1 MDRRAFLAA
10 GATGAL
16 GLLAG
21 STRLSAQLPPPVPPP
36 PSDGSVPYGATR
48 LMLAE
53 TDDDPDGLLYVPKS
67 YKDGVPMPL
76 LVYLHGLSGD
86 ANSSRSLWPLADE
99 FGVILLAPESRRV
112 TWGRDAPGFD
122 RDSVFIVDAMKY
134 ANRTVYMD
142 TDHVGIG
149 GVSDGATYALSMG
162 LVYGD
167 PSFTHVMV
175 FSEGIPVLP
184 RKQGHPKV
192 FIGHGT
198 QDNQMP
204 IDVTSRKIVPELV
217 GEGYD
222 VTYKEYDGGHGAP
235 RDIVRQAFEWFVKK

>member
-1 MDRRAFLAA
+1 MKRREFIAATAA
-10 GATGAL
+10 GAF
-16 GLLAG
+16 GLI
-21 STRLSAQLPPPVPPP
+21 TRNRRLRAQAFAPPP
-36 PSDGSVPYGATR
+36 PADGSTPYGVTK
-48 LMLAE
+48 LGLAE
-53 TDDDPDGLLYVPKS
+53 NDDDPDGLLYVPKS
-67 YKDGVPMPL
+67 YKDSTPMPL

-86 ANSSRSLWPLADE
+86 ADSARFLFPIADE
-99 FGVILLAPESRRV
+99 VGMIVLAPESRRI

-122 RDSVFIVDAMKY
+122 KDSVFIVDAMKY
-134 ANRTVYMD
+134 VHRTLYMD
-142 TDHVGIG
+142 TDHVAIS

-167 PSFTHVMV
+167 PSFTHIMV

-192 FIGHGT
+192 FIAHGT

-204 IDVTSRKIVPELV
+204 IDVTSRKLVPELV
-217 GEGYD
+217 SEGYD

-235 RDIVRQAFEWFVKK
+235 RNLVRESIDWFLKK

>member
-1 MDRRAFLAA
+1 
-10 GATGAL
+10 
-16 GLLAG
+16 
-21 STRLSAQLPPPVPPP
+21 
-36 PSDGSVPYGATR
+36 
-48 LMLAE
+48 MLAE